1 MTVEICKFHALEKA
15 WNEAKKP
22 SEYEHVFPYVQ
33 FHPELF
39 KISNIVNSTN
49 LSNIRCTVDRI
60 DDLNFIK
67 EIINRFSE
75 NKNFLNIEDIV
86 KIVDQ
91 EPELLKINSHIP
103 FDEGIKKS
111 YSKDKKLGF

>member
-1 MTVEICKFHALEKA
+1 MTVEISTFHALEKA
-15 WNEAKKP
+15 WKEAKKP

-39 KISNIVNSTN
+39 KISNIVNHKN

-60 DDLNFIK
+60 EDLKFVK

-75 NKNFLNIEDIV
+75 NKDFVSIEDIV
-86 KIVDQ
+86 EIVGK
-91 EPELLKINSHIP
+91 EPELLNINSHIP